1 MSVEPDQTVTEGKTG
16 RITAWS
22 RLVKAF
28 SLLIWSLIGFIV
40 LGYLGYYF
48 FVKGPGSHY
57 IKTTKPTAP
66 RQGVL
71 PPVKGE
77 LDKAVMEALDN
88 ARSQARQYALVQ
100 LDEWDKELRRRVDT
114 DFLGWYFGYWNTQV
128 RGAKALLDGIVNW
141 VDSDQPTAQEKLTE
155 TFQRE
160 FTIRVLRPQT
170 SQLQLERI
178 QRDTLVAFLNNF
190 RQSLDEIP
198 KKYNIAA
205 PDWEAYINS
214 VSQQSA
220 LVESGRQVPIT
231 LKAIYA
237 VGIGGTV
244 ALAAKILPSLK
255 AGLGVGAKM
264 GGKMAGKAGASI
276 AAKTGGK
283 IAGKLGGEFLGPI
296 VGVGIIV
303 WDVWDHHNTV
313 KENRPLLRENIHSF
327 LDEMKLAVLDDPATG
342 VMSPVYQIEEQL
354 RNSLAASQ
362 DGHRTF

>member
-1 MSVEPDQTVTEGKTG
+1 VGVEPDQVDNAEKSG

-22 RLVKAF
+22 RLVKAL
-28 SLLIWSLIGFIV
+28 SLLIWSIIGFII

-48 FVKGPGSHY
+48 FVKGPGSHDGQSV
-57 IKTTKPTAP
+57 KPAAP
-66 RQGVL
+66 RQGAL
-71 PPVKGE
+71 PPLKGE
-77 LDKAVMEALDN
+77 LDKAVMEALEN
-88 ARSQARQYALVQ
+88 AQSQARKYALVQ

-114 DFLGWYFGYWNTQV
+114 DFLEWYFGYWNTQV
-128 RGAKALLDGIVNW
+128 RGAKALLDGVVNW

-160 FTIRVLRPQT
+160 FTVRVLRPKT

-178 QRDTLVAFLNNF
+178 QRETLVAFLNNF

-205 PDWEAYINS
+205 PDWDMYINS
-214 VSQQSA
+214 VSQQSS
-220 LVESGRQVPIT
+220 LVEPGRQVPIT

-237 VGIGGTV
+237 AGVGGTV
-244 ALAAKILPSLK
+244 ALAVKILPSLK
-255 AGLGVGAKM
+255 TGLGIGAKM

-313 KENRPLLRENIHSF
+313 KENRPLLKENIYSF

-362 DGHRTF
+362 AGHRSP